1 MKICKVIFS
10 VNRLEYLIPTL
21 ETTCKYVDWGD
32 HEVDGIFIDDMP
44 TDRND
49 DLIKVIAENHGYN
62 KIILNSENLGLSH
75 TWKASY
81 ELLKNKGY
89 DFIWHQ
95 EDDIV
100 INQPVRIDDMIEY
113 LYQKESCYQ
122 VHLSRQ
128 TDWYYPDQKDLHK
141 KEGVDLKEW
150 KNFYTTPHLNST
162 FSASFSLTKANHYI
176 NALTSWQ
183 DGKMPVGIAEGSKIF
198 AEGFIFEVFNYYS
211 TLLDNNK
218 PWGITFYDKDKKKI
232 TEHIGEWTWGHRVS
246 AEYLKN
252 KNSENWVHEQ
262 LKQQINNPTNKI
274 NSRTWLPLK

>member
-1 MKICKVIFS
+1 M
-10 VNRLEYLIPTL
+10 
-21 ETTCKYVDWGD
+21 
-32 HEVDGIFIDDMP
+32 DGIFIDDMP

-246 AEYLKN
+246 VEYLKN